1 MKNIIRFAILLLSFS
16 AFSQS
21 FVEQFKSVKLNESRD
36 IRVKLPASFK
46 SNPEKKYPLIL
57 VLDSEYLYPVFEG
70 NLHFGNYWDD
80 MPEAILVGINQN
92 KNNQREADCEFD
104 PRNGLPAGKGGA
116 FFEFIG
122 TELIP
127 YLEKKYQVG
136 TFKTIAGIDSSAALL
151 NAFLYKEIPLFNA
164 YISLS
169 PDLQLRMEE
178 RIPKRLSELQTPI
191 YYYSATSD
199 GDLKKFQKQIKTLD
213 QNMQP
218 VKNDFVNYKFDDFKN
233 ANHYTIAM
241 LGIPQALNQIF
252 QVYQPISTKEYQ
264 EKIVILP
271 QDYVKYL
278 TDKYDAIEK
287 NLGIKMN
294 VRLRDFK
301 AIETAINKNERFEE
315 YEQLAQISGQQYEK
329 TMMYDYHMA
338 IYWEKRNEIKK
349 AIKNYEN
356 AFVKEEIGNLT
367 KAMMMAKAEELKQ
380 KMPTKKDKLKG
391 GKGKEEKTEE
401 VIEEVPA
408 DAPVETPSE
417 TPTET
422 PAEEKKTE

>member
-1 MKNIIRFAILLLSFS
+1 MKNIIRIAILLFSFS

-21 FVEQFKSVKLNESRD
+21 FVEQIKSVKLNETRD
-36 IRVKLPASFK
+36 IRIKLPASFK

-57 VLDSEYLYPVFEG
+57 VLDSEFLFPLFEG
-70 NLHFGNYWDD
+70 NLQFGNYWDD
-80 MPEAILVGINQN
+80 IPEAILVGINQN

-104 PRNGLPAGKGGA
+104 PRTGLPAGKGGA

-127 YLEKKYQVG
+127 HLEKKYQVG
-136 TFKTIAGIDSSAALL
+136 PFKAIAGIDSSAGLL
-151 NAFLYKEIPLFNA
+151 NAFLYKEIPLFTA

-169 PDLQLRMEE
+169 PDLQLGMEE
-178 RIPKRLSELQTPI
+178 RVPNRLSQIQQPI

-213 QNMQP
+213 QNMQA
-218 VKNDFVNYKFDDFKN
+218 VKNDLVNYKFDDFKN
-233 ANHYTIAM
+233 SNHYTIAM

-252 QVYQPISTKEYQ
+252 QIYQPISPKEYQ
-264 EKIVILP
+264 EKIVVLE

-287 NLGIKMN
+287 NLGIKMT
-294 VRLRDFK
+294 VRYRDMK
-301 AIETAINKNERFEE
+301 AIETAINKKERFEE

-329 TMMYDYHMA
+329 TLLYDYHMGN
-338 IYWEKRNEIKK
+338 YWEKRSEFKK
-349 AIKNYEN
+349 AIKFYQD
-356 AFVKEEIGNLT
+356 AFAKEPIGDLT
-367 KAMMMAKAEELKQ
+367 KEMMMIKAEDLKS
-380 KMPTKKDKLKG
+380 KLPKKDKLKG
-391 GKGKEEKTEE
+391 GKAKDGTEQ

-408 DAPVETPSE
+408 ETPSE
-417 TPTET
+417 TPADAPTET
-422 PAEEKKTE
+422 PTEEKKSE